1 VGTAAAAAL
10 GIAISPISLLAVAAL
25 LGSAGTT
32 RTALA
37 FVAGGAI
44 AVGAIAA
51 IVVVA
56 AARTLE
62 GSLDSSLA
70 FMQLGVAAV
79 LVLLLVLHLRMREGE
94 TASTRLL
101 AAIDGVRPRV
111 ALLFGA
117 AMVGVNPKNLA
128 LTLAGAAAILE
139 LDQSGGRQAMALV
152 GFTAIAVSLL
162 VLEVTAYAVAPARA
176 AALLERGRTF
186 TVRHERIVVNG
197 VLLALALLFFTR
209 GLLDLWRGT

>member
-10 GIAISPISLLAVAAL
+10 GIAISPIPLLAVAAL

-37 FVAGGAI
+37 FVAGEAL

-51 IVVVA
+51 IVVVV

-70 FMQLGVAAV
+70 FMQLGVAAA
-79 LVLLLVLHLRMREGE
+79 LVLLLVLHLRMSEDE
-94 TASTRLL
+94 TASTRVL

-111 ALLFGA
+111 ALLSGA

-152 GFTAIAVSLL
+152 GFTVIAVSLL
-162 VLEVTAYAVAPARA
+162 VLVVTAYALAPARA
-176 AALLERGRTF
+176 AALLARGRTF
-186 TVRHERIVVNG
+186 TLRHERIVVNG

-209 GLLDLWRGT
+209 GLLDLWR

>member
-1 VGTAAAAAL
+1 
-10 GIAISPISLLAVAAL
+10 VAAL

-37 FVAGGAI
+37 FVAGEAL

-51 IVVVA
+51 IVIVA

-79 LVLLLVLHLRMREGE
+79 LVLLLVLHLRMSEDE
-94 TASTRLL
+94 TASTRVL

-111 ALLFGA
+111 ALLSGA

-162 VLEVTAYAVAPARA
+162 VLEVMAYALAPVRA
-176 AALLERGRTF
+176 AALLGRARTF
-186 TVRHERIVVNG
+186 TLRHERVVVNG
-197 VLLALALLFFTR
+197 VLVAFAVLFFTR
-209 GLLDLWRGT
+209 GLLDLLR